1 MFTKECK
8 SNKYCCFYVSDY
20 HLEMILL
27 PYIKERIKE
36 EKIAIYTEENL
47 SKSIQTL
54 LEKTNLN
61 NEEKSQIMNLNWEK
75 REIENENLENSTII
89 INGDENYISKIN
101 NNIKNMKNTK
111 IIHCYNLNKNNV
123 NVEEIKKNYDG
134 VLNTEKILK

>member
-8 SNKYCCFYVSDY
+8 LKKYCCFYVSDY